1 MSFWIYFNL
10 PESIL
15 THVLIFCIIAMLLRA
30 CIQPILMYIIK
41 KWTPYYGMTF
51 NILLAFYVIFQLI
64 STGHIGFDSAFLI
77 HEIYLGI
84 LAMALL
90 ADTYF
95 AYQFH
100 KIVGQSTK
108 GDKAIWYASAEDVR
122 FRNINRITF
131 FSNIAFFCLTFVL
144 LYQILKL

>member
-1 MSFWIYFNL
+1 M
-10 PESIL
+10 
-15 THVLIFCIIAMLLRA
+15 
-30 CIQPILMYIIK
+30 
-41 KWTPYYGMTF
+41 
-51 NILLAFYVIFQLI
+51 
-64 STGHIGFDSAFLI
+64 GFDSAFLI

-95 AYQFH
+95 ACQFH
-100 KIVGQSTK
+100 KIVGQATK

-131 FSNIAFFCLTFVL
+131 FSNIGFFCLTFVL